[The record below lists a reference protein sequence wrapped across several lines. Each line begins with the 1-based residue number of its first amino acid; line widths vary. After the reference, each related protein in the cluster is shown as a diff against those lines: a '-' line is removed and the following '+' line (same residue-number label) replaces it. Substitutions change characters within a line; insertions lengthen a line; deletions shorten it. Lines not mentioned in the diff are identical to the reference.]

1 MDIMVQTNDLIN
13 SESSPDPQTP
23 IRRGRPRNG
32 SEAEGRARLLDS
44 AMDMFAEKGLNG
56 VSTRELATAAGVNLS
71 AITYHFGGKK
81 GLYEAAIRHA
91 LAELAPRRKR
101 VIETLGRAVEA
112 AGRDKAALALVAAG
126 FVRAFFTALT
136 STDFPMAP
144 VKLVVRELHHPTAA
158 FSLVMDGHI
167 NPAQDAITGLVAA
180 ATGGEMND
188 AEVKLLGLSVTAQ
201 VMKLSLMRP
210 VILSR
215 MGWEEYSPENAETL
229 VAATVKSVLRLLNLP
244 TPDTTAGP

>member
-1 MDIMVQTNDLIN
+1 MDIMVQTNDLIK

-23 IRRGRPRNG
+23 MRRGRPRNG
-32 SEAEGRARLLDS
+32 GEAEGRARLLDS
-44 AMDMFAEKGLNG
+44 AMELFAEKGLDG

-91 LAELAPRRKR
+91 LDMLAPRRR
-101 VIETLGRAVEA
+101 GVIETLGRAVEE
-112 AGRDKAALALVAAG
+112 AGGDKAAIALVAAG
-126 FVRAFFTALT
+126 FVRAFYTALT
-136 STDFPMAP
+136 SADFPMAP
-144 VKLVVRELHHPTAA
+144 VGLVVRELHHPTAA

-180 ATGGEMND
+180 ATGGDMGD
-188 AEVKLLGLSVTAQ
+188 TEVKLLGLSVTTQ

-210 VILSR
+210 VILAR
-215 MGWEEYSPENAETL
+215 MGWDEYSPENAETL
-229 VAATVKSVLRLLNLP
+229 ISATINSVLRLLELP
-244 TPDTTAGP
+244 RPDATAES